1 MALLIVVASCTG
13 GGKTGHLQEEAALQI
28 KDRILDTYG
37 NQPEQALAMIDSAV
51 GKGIMPS
58 YYAEVLRIKVYSQA
72 MEATRQDTAIII
84 GEQLLREE
92 PIRQDL
98 ALQQDVLEV
107 LVYSARQLGDF
118 EMQLRYNIQLADV
131 CRRQGAEVEAL
142 RTDAEVGLTL
152 AQLGKTD
159 EGLAKIDSVLR
170 RIDRVRKFTELD
182 ASIIAMKRKI
192 SVLLENERFD
202 DVAAV
207 ARHMLDRLA
216 DYEAHPDEYHD
227 GFYREP
233 KEDSRPDYIG
243 FYRSQ
248 AWAFLVSASE
258 GDTARHY
265 LSLYD
270 QTPLGKTLDGRR
282 LIISALRRLGEY
294 ERMEA
299 ICDETEAL
307 CKERG
312 DTLTRDFAT
321 ILRDRAVAAEAQGQK
336 DESLQLW
343 KRYANIAH
351 ATSERLLLSQANL
364 YAARYHVQ
372 EQQQEIAQ
380 QKSSK
385 RYIIVVALFVSLL
398 ALAGL
403 FFAWYAARQWRK
415 TQLKNRALAQQIK
428 EAYIYKEKY
437 EALADSSAAQPGA
450 ASPPEQSP
458 QPKIVSLDGLSPE
471 ELFHYIE
478 HEVSRRLLFL
488 NPAFDRQMIID
499 EFHISKERVGAAFS
513 QGSKYDSLPQFVSD
527 LRLEYAS
534 KLLVTTDLPISEITS
549 KAGFSNASVFSRC
562 FSRKFQI
569 SPTQYRRFH
578 IDKLTS

>member
-1 MALLIVVASCTG
+1 MVLLIVVVGCSG
-13 GGKTGHLQEEAALQI
+13 GGKSGHQQEEEAQQI

-37 NQPEQALAMIDSAV
+37 NQPQQALAMIDSAV
-51 GKGIMPS
+51 ATGILPN
-58 YYAEVLRIKVYSQA
+58 YYAELLRIKVYSQA
-72 MEATRQDTAIII
+72 IEATRQDTAIII
-84 GEQLLREE
+84 GEQLLNEE
-92 PIRQDL
+92 PFRHDL

-131 CRRQGAEVEAL
+131 CRQQGAEVEAL
-142 RTDAEVGLTL
+142 RTDAEVGLSL
-152 AQLGKTD
+152 ARLGKTD

-192 SVLLENERFD
+192 NVLHENERYD

-312 DTLTRDFAT
+312 DTLTPDFAT

-351 ATSERLLLSQANL
+351 ATNERLLLSQANL

-372 EQQQEIAQ
+372 EQQQ
-380 QKSSK
+380 
-385 RYIIVVALFVSLL
+385 
-398 ALAGL
+398 
-403 FFAWYAARQWRK
+403 
-415 TQLKNRALAQQIK
+415 
-428 EAYIYKEKY
+428 
-437 EALADSSAAQPGA
+437 
-450 ASPPEQSP
+450 
-458 QPKIVSLDGLSPE
+458 
-471 ELFHYIE
+471 
-478 HEVSRRLLFL
+478 
-488 NPAFDRQMIID
+488 
-499 EFHISKERVGAAFS
+499 
-513 QGSKYDSLPQFVSD
+513 
-527 LRLEYAS
+527 
-534 KLLVTTDLPISEITS
+534 
-549 KAGFSNASVFSRC
+549 
-562 FSRKFQI
+562 
-569 SPTQYRRFH
+569 
-578 IDKLTS
+578 